1 MQGCGSSV
9 VVVPNLSSR
18 DKWAAIHEVI
28 SRWPALGDAN
38 RGAIEH
44 AVVARERI
52 HSTAVGRSIALSH
65 GELKGLS
72 SLLVA
77 VGVSRLGIDFAAI
90 DRQPVHLLFVFAT
103 PPAQRSEYL
112 QVLAAICRLGRQG
125 RLTGLWE
132 SGVDTDTV
140 ERTLHQ
146 AFDPLR

>member
-1 MQGCGSSV
+1 M
-9 VVVPNLSSR
+9 
-18 DKWAAIHEVI
+18 
-28 SRWPALGDAN
+28 
-38 RGAIEH
+38 
-44 AVVARERI
+44 
-52 HSTAVGRSIALSH
+52 
-65 GELKGLS
+65 
-72 SLLVA
+72 
-77 VGVSRLGIDFAAI
+77 
-90 DRQPVHLLFVFAT
+90 FAT